1 MTTRILV
8 AIDGSTEAMEALQF
22 TAEEWP
28 TAAVT
33 ALYVINPAEST
44 AGADGGFPGSVE
56 RWYESAQ
63 ARGERI
69 LADAAKQVDRDINTQ
84 MSVGRPTTTILAVAD
99 GTDGSVDGGSADG
112 ESAGDGS
119 AGDGSAGDGSVDGGS
134 ADGESVDG
142 ESADTKG
149 FDHLVLA
156 SHGRTGLSR
165 VLLGSVAEGVVR
177 RATIPVTVVR

>member
-69 LADAAKQVDRDINTQ
+69 LADAAKQVDRDINTH

-99 GTDGSVDGGSADG
+99 GTDGSVDGESADDGSAD
-112 ESAGDGS
+112 DGS
-119 AGDGSAGDGSVDGGS
+119 ADDGSVDDGS
-134 ADGESVDG
+134 VDDGSVDG